1 MINSTLSCLIF
12 SLIKAGK
19 RAVDLSTR
27 LKVQQATQRTDNRTA
42 EQPTDKICTAA
53 HKPIGDLYLMPYL
66 IRRRHILGH
75 ANIIIG
81 NALIGLI
88 QVRNVLL
95 SHGSHHHISHPR
107 LIC

>member
-1 MINSTLSCLIF
+1 MINSTLFCLIF
-12 SLIKAGK
+12 SRIEAGKAGS
-19 RAVDLSTR
+19 RPITW
-27 LKVQQATQRTDNRTA
+27 LKVQQATLRTDNRTA
-42 EQPTDKICTAA
+42 EQPTNKICTAA
-53 HKPIGDLYLMPYL
+53 HKPIGDLYLISCL

-81 NALIGLI
+81 NTLIGLI